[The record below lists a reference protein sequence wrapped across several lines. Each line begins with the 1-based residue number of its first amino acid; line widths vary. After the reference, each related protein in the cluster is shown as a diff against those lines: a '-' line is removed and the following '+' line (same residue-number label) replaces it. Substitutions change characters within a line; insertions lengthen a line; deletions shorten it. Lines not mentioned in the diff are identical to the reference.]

1 VKPTAE
7 FFARKREWSRLKDEI
22 LGTYLAPYF
31 AKIAKTRRSI
41 LIVDAFAGKGRFDDG
56 EPGSPVI
63 ILDAILRT
71 RSSNPGAQIEALFI
85 ERKYY
90 EDLAANIAGYADG
103 RVLPGTYEAHVKA
116 LAEAVGRDTS
126 VLLFVDPYGVK
137 SLDFG
142 YFRALAERR
151 LGSLELILNFNT
163 FGFLREGCRLLGMEG
178 FDCGL
183 DSTDYDDDP
192 DSRNSIE
199 RMNAVA
205 GGDHWQGFLQEYHAR
220 GRDIRPAERAFTQ
233 EYLCRLRGLFRH
245 VVSIPVQEKRSHLPK
260 YRLFFGTQHP
270 DGLILMA
277 DKMSRVWREFVNRDR
292 AGQGTLFEEIDF
304 PDMVE
309 LEGYSLDNDILQLAA
324 KPVELKNLL
333 VQLFER
339 YGITY
344 SLKDLRNRISELSVG
359 EGAPLRIDR
368 YPPRTPTGRLS
379 RSMDFDEYKI
389 IVRRG

>member
-1 VKPTAE
+1 VRATDD
-7 FFARKREWSRLKDEI
+7 FFVQKREWSRLKDEI
-22 LGTYLAPYF
+22 LGTYLVPYL
-31 AKIAKTRRSI
+31 AKLARARRPI
-41 LIVDAFAGKGRFDDG
+41 VVVDAFAGKGRFDDA
-56 EPGSPVI
+56 EPGSPI
-63 ILDAILRT
+63 IIAEAILHT
-71 RSSNPGAQIEALFI
+71 REANPVTRIQGLFV
-85 ERKYY
+85 EKKYY
-90 EDLAANIAGYADG
+90 RELAGNVAAYADC
-103 RVLPGTYEAHVKA
+103 RVLPGTYEEHVQA
-116 LAEAVGRDTS
+116 LAKAVERDTS

-163 FGFLREGCRLLGMEG
+163 FGFLREGCRLLGIEG
-178 FDCGL
+178 FDCDL
-183 DSTDYDDDP
+183 DSTDYEDDP

-205 GGDHWQGFLQEYHAR
+205 GGDYWQGFLQEYHAR
-220 GRDIRPAERAFTQ
+220 GHDIRPAERAFTQ
-233 EYLCRLRGLFRH
+233 EYLGRLSGLFKH

-277 DKMSRVWREFVNRDR
+277 DKMSRVWKEFVNRDR
-292 AGQGTLFEEIDF
+292 SGQGVLFEEIDF
-304 PDMVE
+304 PDMAE
-309 LEGYSLDNDILQLAA
+309 LEGYSLDDDILRLTAT
-324 KPVELKNLL
+324 PVELKGLL

-344 SLKDLRNRISELSVG
+344 SLKYLKDRINELSTG
-359 EGAPLRIDR
+359 EGAPLRIER
-368 YPPRTPTGRLS
+368 YPPKTPTGRLS
-379 RSMDFDEYKI
+379 KSMDFDEYKI